1 MSTIKLPKNSINFF
15 KGNQDKIFETGNL
28 AEGEWNEK
36 LADKIKSLTNSEDA
50 ICVNSN
56 GSGLVAL
63 LLIYKEYY
71 GRTDVMIQSNTM
83 YGVKTIT
90 KTAGYN
96 LVDFIECQVKTLMPS
111 LDDLKN
117 SVKNY
122 KGDVKKLVIMLSDI
136 GGIINPD
143 IVKIAKF
150 CKEKNIILLE
160 DAAHSFGSTLNK
172 KFAGTFG
179 DAGVYS
185 YYSTKAIFAGEGG
198 IVVTQD
204 KYIGKFMKDF
214 VAYDRF
220 NQKMEIG
227 CNIRLPELQALMI
240 YAVVQEYKEIIKNKS
255 KIAKKYLE
263 VCDSF
268 KINYI
273 NQDQDFSSG
282 NYYKFT
288 IISPEQKVSDYL
300 PNIKTTTSKVYDYA
314 LGNSK
319 DLPLKHLCLPIWFE
333 LEENISD
340 KVVNEIKE
348 SVSNKN

>member
-1 MSTIKLPKNSINFF
+1 MGTIKLPKNSIDFF
-15 KGNQDKIFETGNL
+15 KSNQNKIFESGNL
-28 AEGEWNEK
+28 AEGPWNEQ
-36 LADKIKSLTNSEDA
+36 LSEKIKSICNIKNA

-96 LVDFIECQVKTLMPS
+96 LVDFIDCQLETLMPNFA
-111 LDDLKN
+111 DLKKA
-117 SVKNY
+117 VDNY
-122 KGDVKKLVIMLSDI
+122 KGEIKKLVILLSDI

-143 IVKIAKF
+143 IEKIAKF

-160 DAAHSFGSTLNK
+160 DAAHSFGSVLNK
-172 KFAGTFG
+172 KFSGTFG
-179 DAGVYS
+179 NAGVYS

-198 IVVTQD
+198 IVVTGD
-204 KYIGKFMKDF
+204 NNIGNLMKDYI
-214 VAYDRF
+214 AYDRF
-220 NQKMEIG
+220 KQKMQIG
-227 CNIRLPELQALMI
+227 CNIRLPEIQALMI
-240 YAVVQEYKEIIKNKS
+240 YAVVKEYKKIIKNKFS
-255 KIAKKYLE
+255 IAKKYAE
-263 VCDSF
+263 ACNSHNIKF
-268 KINYI
+268 I
-273 NQDQDFSSG
+273 NQSEEFNIG

-288 IISPEQKVSDYL
+288 IISPEKSVSDLL
-300 PNIKTTTSKVYDYA
+300 PKIKTTTSKIYEYS

-319 DLPLKHLCLPIWFE
+319 EIPEKHLCLPIWYD

-340 KVVNEIKE
+340 KVIKEIKE
-348 SVSNKN
+348 SSGV

>member
-15 KGNQDKIFETGNL
+15 KNNQNKIFESGKL
-28 AEGEWNEK
+28 AEGPWNEQ
-36 LADKIKSLTNSEDA
+36 LSEKIKFICNVTNA

-83 YGVKTIT
+83 YGVKTMT

-96 LVDFIECQVKTLMPS
+96 LVDFIDCSLETLMPTFE
-111 LDDLKN
+111 DLKKAV
-117 SVKNY
+117 SNY
-122 KGDVKKLVIMLSDI
+122 KGKITQLVILLSDI

-143 IVKIAKF
+143 IEKISKF

-160 DAAHSFGSTLNK
+160 DAAHSFGSTLNN
-172 KFAGTFG
+172 KFSGTFG

-198 IVVTQD
+198 IVVTND
-204 KYIGKFMKDF
+204 NNLGNLMKDF
-214 VAYDRF
+214 IAYDRF
-220 NQKMEIG
+220 KRKMEIG
-227 CNIRLPELQALMI
+227 FNIRLSELQALMI
-240 YAVVQEYKEIIKNKS
+240 FSVVKEFKEIIKNKS
-255 KIAKKYLE
+255 KIAKKYTDA
-263 VCDSF
+263 CNSF
-268 KINYI
+268 KLKYI
-273 NQDQDFSSG
+273 DQSASSNQG

-288 IISPEQKVSDYL
+288 IISPDKAISDLL
-300 PNIKTTTSKVYDYA
+300 PKLKTTTSKVYDYS

-319 DLPLKHLCLPIWFE
+319 EIPLKHLCLPIWYR
-333 LEENISD
+333 LEDKISD
-340 KVVNEIKE
+340 KAVQEIKE
-348 SVSNKN
+348 SLGV

>member
-1 MSTIKLPKNSINFF
+1 MSTIKLPKNSIDFF
-15 KGNQDKIFETGNL
+15 KSNQNKIFESGDL
-28 AEGEWNEK
+28 AEGPWNDQLSK
-36 LADKIKSLTNSEDA
+36 KIKTICNVKNA

-96 LVDFIECQVKTLMPS
+96 LVDFIDCQLETLMPS
-111 LDDLKN
+111 FDDLKKT
-117 SVKNY
+117 VDNY
-122 KGDVKKLVIMLSDI
+122 KGEVKQLVILLSDI

-143 IVKIAKF
+143 IEKIAKF

-172 KFAGTFG
+172 KFSGTFG
-179 DAGVYS
+179 NAGVYS

-198 IVVTQD
+198 IVVTD
-204 KYIGKFMKDF
+204 DNNIGNLMKDF
-214 VAYDRF
+214 IAYDRF
-220 NQKMEIG
+220 KQKMEIG
-227 CNIRLPELQALMI
+227 CNIRLPEIQALMI
-240 YAVVQEYKEIIKNKS
+240 YSVVKEYKEIIKNKF
-255 KIAKKYLE
+255 KIAKKYSE
-263 VCDSF
+263 TCNSCNI
-268 KINYI
+268 KYI
-273 NQDQDFSSG
+273 SQNENSNIG

-288 IISPEQKVSDYL
+288 IISSSKNVSDFL
-300 PNIKTTTSKVYDYA
+300 PKIKNTTSKVYDYS

-319 DLPLKHLCLPIWFE
+319 EIPTKHLCLPIWFE

-340 KVVNEIKE
+340 KVIKEIKE
-348 SVSNKN
+348 SLGV